1 MWSDTPASGFVLR
14 EDSQTILR
22 CWEPCEME
30 FFWEAEVGRAGA
42 GKKKHRREWSI
53 WLETESESKVCDA
66 IELITQPSSEHPTR
80 ADVI

>member
-1 MWSDTPASGFVLR
+1 MLLRIKAHHVQRLMWSDTPASGFVLR

-42 GKKKHRREWSI
+42 GKKKHRRE
-53 WLETESESKVCDA
+53 
-66 IELITQPSSEHPTR
+66 
-80 ADVI
+80 